1 MNKTHIYPKR
11 LGYSH
16 LYQAHTHIYI
26 QWRNAHL
33 VSYCAWSERQI
44 YQCAHTDSIQFM
56 GLFKPLYASLSIL
69 SSSYYHG
76 WGLLHT
82 CSHVGA
88 TYPSAV
94 LCSVNSVNKSN
105 GTSSTHVAALF
116 NHMVQPYWM
125 IHTRSYGCYVC
136 REPDI
141 TIANWFT
148 CMYQFNHACLL
159 IPKLEIAQI
168 ITMKISFF

>member
-94 LCSVNSVNKSN
+94 LCSVNNVNKSN
-105 GTSSTHVAALF
+105 SIFFTSMAPALPMWLLF
-116 NHMVQPYWM
+116 
-125 IHTRSYGCYVC
+125 S
-136 REPDI
+136 I
-141 TIANWFT
+141 TWCSHIGWFT
-148 CMYQFNHACLL
+148 LAAMVVMSVESLISQSLTDSHAC
-159 IPKLEIAQI
+159 INS
-168 ITMKISFF
+168 TMLVCLSQN